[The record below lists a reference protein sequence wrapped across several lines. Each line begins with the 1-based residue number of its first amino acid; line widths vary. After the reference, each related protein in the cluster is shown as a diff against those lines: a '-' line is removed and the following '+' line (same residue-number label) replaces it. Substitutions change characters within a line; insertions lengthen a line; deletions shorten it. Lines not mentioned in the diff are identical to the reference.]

1 MGIQLPNVFSLGGKF
16 RPLRLLGDASFER
29 AFHRVT
35 RKIVGALQFPFA
47 KEDACFFRAQFGQ
60 NLEVSSIDRNMRH
73 AADYSASG
81 LR

>member
-29 AFHRVT
+29 AFHRIT

-47 KEDACFFRAQFGQ
+47 KEDAC
-60 NLEVSSIDRNMRH
+60 SSERN
-73 AADYSASG
+73 SAKILKS